1 MNERDERTWATLL
14 HIAGVF
20 AYIFLNWGWA
30 GNIVLVLVLWLIKR
44 NDSAF
49 VDTEGKEALNFQ
61 ITISL
66 CSAAVMIIGGIT
78 SGIWALGTGIF
89 TGNFNTMHVG
99 FSWLWIYSLL
109 KLFNLIFS
117 ILAAVAVN
125 KGEHYR
131 YPFCL
136 RLVR

>member
-44 NDSAF
+44 HDSAF
-49 VDTEGKEALNFQ
+49 VETEGKEALNFQ

-66 CSAAVMIIGGIT
+66 ASAAVMIIGGIT
-78 SGIWALGTGIF
+78 SGIWAIGTGIF
-89 TGNFNTMHVG
+89 NGHFNFTRIG
-99 FSWLWIYSLL
+99 FSWLGLYSLL
-109 KLFNLIFS
+109 KLFNLVFS

-131 YPFCL
+131 YPLCL
-136 RLVR
+136 RLVK

>member
-49 VDTEGKEALNFQ
+49 VETEGKEALNFQ

-66 CSAAVMIIGGIT
+66 ASAAVMIISGIT
-78 SGIWALGTGIF
+78 SGIWAIGTGLFNGHFDF
-89 TGNFNTMHVG
+89 TQAG
-99 FSWLWIYSLL
+99 FRWLGLYSLL
-109 KLFNLIFS
+109 KVLNLIFS

-131 YPFCL
+131 YPVCL
-136 RLVR
+136 RLVK